1 MIAVVLAGTAE
12 ENELTEQTGAR
23 NKSFIN
29 LGGETVLGYVLRALQ
44 QAEDVTDICVVGP
57 PEDLKFLQEKYSFR
71 IVKERGTIAENIY
84 AAYEEGIASEYF
96 LLVTGDLPLLSPEA
110 MADFLQQCKPYDL
123 DFYYSIVPKEVVE
136 GSYPG
141 VKRTYISLR
150 EGTFTGGNIF
160 LVRTEKLPAK
170 LPHVEEFIRLRKSPA
185 KMILKLGIPFL
196 IKIFTKTLTIAEL
209 TKRVQKFM
217 GIKGKAAIT
226 CYPEIGTDLDKPSD
240 LNFFQE
246 LLENEGKR

>member
-12 ENELTEQTGAR
+12 ENELTEQTGVK

-44 QAEDVTDICVVGP
+44 QAEEVTSIYVVGP
-57 PEDLKFLQEKYSFR
+57 PEELKLLQEKYSFL

-96 LLVTGDLPLLSPEA
+96 LLVTGDIPLLSPEA
-110 MADFLQQCKPYDL
+110 LEDFLQQCAPYDL
-123 DFYYSIVPKEVVE
+123 DFYYSVVPKEVVE
-136 GSYPG
+136 GSYSG
-141 VKRTYISLR
+141 VKRTYLSLR

-170 LPHVEEFIRLRKSPA
+170 LPRVEEFIRLRKSPA
-185 KMILKLGIPFL
+185 KMILKLGFPFL
-196 IKIFTKTLTIAEL
+196 IKFFTKTLTIAGL
-209 TKRVQKFM
+209 TKRVQKLL
-217 GIKGKAAIT
+217 GIQGRAVVT
-226 CYPEIGTDLDKPSD
+226 LYPEIGTDLDKASD

-246 LLENEGKR
+246 LLGEKK

>member
-12 ENELTEQTGAR
+12 ENELTEQAGVK

-44 QAEDVTDICVVGP
+44 QAEEVVDICVVGP
-57 PEDLKFLQEKYSFR
+57 AEDLKFLQEKYSFR

-96 LLVTGDLPLLSPEA
+96 LLVTGDIPLLSPEA
-110 MADFLQQCKPYDL
+110 LEDFLQQCDPYDL
-123 DFYYSIVPKEVVE
+123 DFYYSVVPKEVVE

-160 LVRTEKLPAK
+160 LVRTEKLPVK

-185 KMILKLGIPFL
+185 RMLLKLGFPFL
-196 IKIFTKTLTIAEL
+196 IKFFSKTLTIAGL
-209 TKRVQKFM
+209 TKRVQNLLE
-217 GIKGKAAIT
+217 IKGRAVIT
-226 CYPEIGTDLDKPSD
+226 FYPEIGTDLDKPSD
-240 LNFFQE
+240 LNLFQE
-246 LLENEGKR
+246 LLGEKK